1 MARYA
6 KEDIDRIRDAVDFVA
21 LVEGRTELRRSG
33 VGRMVGLC
41 PFHDERTPSFSVN
54 VEDKLFHCFGCGE
67 GGDLF
72 RFVELTEN
80 VDFPEAV
87 ELLADRA
94 GIQLRTEDEDPQA
107 AARRK
112 QEARLLELLDRTCR
126 YYERQLWSAAE
137 AGGARAELQRRG
149 LDPELLRE
157 FRVGYAPS
165 AFERVLT
172 ASRHAGYRPEE
183 LLAAG
188 LVQRSRDRR
197 DRVYDRFRR
206 RITFPLA
213 DRRGRILGFGARALG
228 ADQKP
233 KYVNSADGPVYHKG
247 QHLFAAH
254 LARKHAARVGEV
266 ILCEGYTD
274 VIALHQ
280 AGRRNAV
287 GLMGTA
293 LTPDQVGELRRMAS
307 VLVLALDADAAGRK
321 AMLKAADL
329 AAGSGLELQVAMLP
343 DGMDPADM
351 LVKRGAAALDQAFG
365 RTISIGRFRVGQAL
379 EEADLQT
386 AEGKDRAIAD
396 LRPIFATI
404 DPGVLRM
411 ELVQDVARR
420 LRLDPTVLGPL
431 LDGPGGPPARRA
443 PDPVG
448 SSPGGAGASR
458 AAPGSAA
465 PRGGGPAASAPG
477 CPAGAWEPAL
487 PPAPSA
493 STGTEDPAEAELRFL
508 ASCRAAGTEA
518 ASLLGDDRLAELFAH
533 EPHRQAA
540 AALREWLRAGTPPAT
555 DDPLMAGVLRRLV
568 ALAQQVEHPSVA
580 RAELDGLQLEFA
592 AVSRRLPR
600 AGAESPAL
608 QVRRQALRVRIE
620 ELVATLARSARKG

>member
-54 VEDKLFHCFGCGE
+54 VDDKLFHCFGCGE

-149 LDPELLRE
+149 LDPDLLRE

-197 DRVYDRFRR
+197 DRIYDRFRR

-321 AMLKAADL
+321 AMLKAAEL

-443 PDPVG
+443 PEPAGDPTAAVA
-448 SSPGGAGASR
+448 GAGSGAATRSGGQGAGSPSR
-458 AAPGSAA
+458 
-465 PRGGGPAASAPG
+465 
-477 CPAGAWEPAL
+477 PAGAWEPAASQR
-487 PPAPSA
+487 PSGPAS
-493 STGTEDPAEAELRFL
+493 SEDPAEAELRFL

-540 AALREWLRAGTPPAT
+540 VALREWLRAGTPPPT
-555 DDPLMAGVLRRLV
+555 DDPLLAGVLRRLV
-568 ALAQQVEHPSVA
+568 ALAEQVEHPSVA

-600 AGAESPAL
+600 AGAETPAL
-608 QVRRQALRVRIE
+608 QVRRQALRARIE
-620 ELVATLARSARKG
+620 ALVGTLARTARKG